1 MSKILVVDDDKDIRE
16 LLVILLQAEGHEV
29 YEAENGEVAIEK
41 AKEDINLIILD
52 VMMPKLN
59 GIQACIEIR
68 KKSHAPI
75 LFLTAKG
82 QEGDKVIGLSA
93 GGDDYLV
100 KPFSPGELTA
110 RVKALL
116 RRHLVYQNSVD
127 LDENKSIV
135 IRGLEIDTDMCRVLV
150 NKEEKILT
158 PIEYEI
164 LILLAKHSKK
174 IFSAQNI
181 YETVWNEPF
190 LANSNNTVMVHISK
204 LREKLEQNPQ
214 NPQYIK
220 TVWGMGYKID

>member
-82 QEGDKVIGLSA
+82 QEGDKVIGL
-93 GGDDYLV
+93 
-100 KPFSPGELTA
+100 
-110 RVKALL
+110 
-116 RRHLVYQNSVD
+116 
-127 LDENKSIV
+127 
-135 IRGLEIDTDMCRVLV
+135 
-150 NKEEKILT
+150 
-158 PIEYEI
+158 
-164 LILLAKHSKK
+164 
-174 IFSAQNI
+174 
-181 YETVWNEPF
+181 
-190 LANSNNTVMVHISK
+190 
-204 LREKLEQNPQ
+204 
-214 NPQYIK
+214 
-220 TVWGMGYKID
+220 